1 VDVTNTGRR
10 HGRTVVQ
17 LYIRRLRTPVWPR
30 TLELRAFQGV
40 DLAPGESR
48 TVGFPLGADQLA
60 QVGADLETAVV
71 PGTLEIRIAPSAR
84 EALTATPVVLDQNF
98 TAPAE
103 TPL

>member
-1 VDVTNTGRR
+1 
-10 HGRTVVQ
+10 
-17 LYIRRLRTPVWPR
+17 
-30 TLELRAFQGV
+30 
-40 DLAPGESR
+40 
-48 TVGFPLGADQLA
+48 
-60 QVGADLETAVV
+60 VV